1 MQRLDPRRIR
11 RQIDV
16 GNPLPGEDPLVV
28 GIDVTLPDPSLLS
41 VSPIVFFCVPG
52 GGLNS
57 RYYDLHVDGDARF
70 SFAAAM
76 AARGIITVAMDPLG
90 IGASSKPR
98 DGFNLTP
105 EVVARAAAL
114 VCKGVISELC
124 AGSFHSSVPPLPEL
138 ISIGTGH
145 SLGGLLIVLQQVQ
158 WRSFDGVALLGFGTG
173 GLPSAL
179 DAELRSLA
187 GKPDR
192 VREEVVGLAR
202 ARYAEPYFELPAAGR
217 ARAIYG
223 GGAEP
228 RALDALREARDR
240 VLATASVF
248 AIVPGSSAPDAAN
261 IDVPVFLAVGDKDMC
276 GPPHEL
282 PASFPGS
289 SDVTLF
295 RLANTGHTHFVF
307 ASAPRLFARMAN
319 WAAGVA
325 ADISF
330 SAKSPCP
337 SSNPVCA

>member
-1 MQRLDPRRIR
+1 
-11 RQIDV
+11 
-16 GNPLPGEDPLVV
+16 
-28 GIDVTLPDPSLLS
+28 
-41 VSPIVFFCVPG
+41 
-52 GGLNS
+52 
-57 RYYDLHVDGDARF
+57 
-70 SFAAAM
+70 M

-90 IGASSKPR
+90 IGASSKPQN
-98 DGFNLTP
+98 GFDLTP
-105 EVVARAAAL
+105 EIIARAAAL
-114 VCKGVISELC
+114 VCKGLIAELRV
-124 AGSFHSSVPPLPEL
+124 GSFHSSVPPLPEL

-145 SLGGLLIVLQQVQ
+145 SLGGLFIVLQQAH

-173 GLPSAL
+173 GLPAVL

-192 VREEVVGLAR
+192 VREDIVGLAR
-202 ARYAEPYFELPAAGR
+202 ARYPEPYFELPAGGR
-217 ARAIYG
+217 AREIYG

-228 RALDALREARDR
+228 RALEALREARDR

-248 AIVPGSSAPDAAN
+248 AIVPGSSAPEAAN

-289 SDVTLF
+289 ADVTLF

-307 ASAPRLFARMAN
+307 ASAPRLFGRMAN
-319 WAAGVA
+319 WAAGIA

-330 SAKSPCP
+330 SAKSSCP